1 MRRGRRMGLDCL
13 APVILVLLTLLVA
26 GAIQA
31 WAQPAT
37 SAKTDAAAAC
47 KAYDGGPCCD
57 REVAR
62 HLSRYAIFNAC
73 RETSETYLGE
83 RGGKD
88 TCRYMFRPKQ
98 PATAGSQKD
107 DEEAAPAPEGH
118 VEVFAPAQAE
128 VPEQPEDP
136 FFAWAKVGKAYV
148 TYKAKTP
155 KSAPLLAAST
165 GIWLPG
171 DGYFV
176 SVNAS
181 TRVCTRGEAQKLA
194 KSVR

>member
-1 MRRGRRMGLDCL
+1 MGRGRRMGLDCL
-13 APVILVLLTLLVA
+13 APVILVLLSLLAA
-26 GAIQA
+26 GALQA
-31 WAQPAT
+31 WAQ
-37 SAKTDAAAAC
+37 SAKADDTPSC
-47 KAYDGGPCCD
+47 KAYAGGPCCD
-57 REVAR
+57 REVSR
-62 HLSRYAIFNAC
+62 HLSRYAVFTAC

-83 RGGKD
+83 RGWKD
-88 TCRYMFRPKQ
+88 TCRYMFRPK
-98 PATAGSQKD
+98 TVGSTPKD
-107 DEEAAPAPEGH
+107 GQAAEPGDLPVDVGY
-118 VEVFAPAQAE
+118 VEVFAPAQAD
-128 VPEQPEDP
+128 VPEQPDDP
-136 FFAWAKVGKAYV
+136 FFAWSKVGKAFV

-171 DGYFV
+171 DGYIV